1 MSGAFLY
8 LGSFRIF
15 SGTHL
20 GKKYTNATANIGYHP
35 QFNALVSFEDY
46 TYVAKTWHKQN
57 CKISFFSA
65 LNQCPTYTLPLFHTN
80 GLGLI
85 LAPDI
90 SSRDILVRTFYHW
103 NFSAQG
109 HFCTRTFQHGYILA
123 PWTFFGT
130 GTFQYKDISA
140 WTFWHIYILTPCKA
154 I

>member
-20 GKKYTNATANIGYHP
+20 GKKYTNAIANIGYHP

-46 TYVAKTWHKQN
+46 TYVAKTWHRKTVQ
-57 CKISFFSA
+57 FFFA
-65 LNQCPTYTLPLFHTN
+65 LNRGPTYTLPLFHTN

-90 SSRDILVRTFYHW
+90 SSRDILARTFHHG

-109 HFCTRTFQHGYILA
+109 HFCMRTFQHGYILA

-130 GTFQYKDISA
+130 GTFQYKYISA
-140 WTFWHIYILTPCKA
+140 HGHFGTFTF
-154 I
+154 